1 MSKINII
8 ALGGLNENGKN
19 MYVVQVE
26 KDIFIFDAGLK
37 YDTGTV
43 LGVDYVIP
51 DFTFIRDNIK
61 NIKGVFIT
69 HSHEENIGAIPALVH
84 EFPNLPIYVTKY
96 TSLVLN
102 RKFEIIGLKKANIK
116 IIEPYKK
123 INFEKI
129 SIFPMNVT
137 HSVPDAVGYVVNTPD
152 GAIFYTGNYTFD
164 FAMDGDFKSDIGK
177 LAYIGKQKVLCL
189 LGESIYAE
197 KKGHTSPKHR
207 IEAMVQNVL
216 RKNPGRIIFN
226 IYASELFRI
235 KELLQEIMK
244 TNRKVVIMGK
254 KLQNTIDDA
263 INNNYIEFDR
273 KRIGD
278 LKNINDP
285 NVILLIANDFE
296 NPFGHIS
303 RIARGQDKYITINHQ
318 DTVMFTEPVFD
329 GTEKLAVDVSN
340 EMAKIGAQVIVLS
353 QKEHLLHHASQEDI
367 KLMVNLMSPKYYM
380 PVAGEYRHQVMNAN
394 AAVHGGFDQKNVIL
408 KLNGDIVSFIDGE
421 LDVKNNTT
429 VKVDDVFIDGK
440 STMDVGELV
449 LRDRDMLGN
458 DGVVIVWATINKA
471 THQLIS
477 GPEIATRGFVYVKD
491 NIDLVKELSLL
502 SRDIILDELD
512 HTEIEYNNIKNRIRD
527 KLNRFIYHQTECKPM
542 IITVVME
549 G

>member
-1 MSKINII
+1 MSKINIV

-51 DFTFIRDNIK
+51 DFNFIRNNIK

-69 HSHEENIGAIPALVH
+69 HSHEENIGAIPALVQ
-84 EFPNLPIYVTKY
+84 EFPTLPIYVTKY

-102 RKFEIIGLKKANIK
+102 RKFELMGIKKANIK
-116 IIEPYKK
+116 VIESYKK
-123 INFEKI
+123 ISFGAV
-129 SIFPMNVT
+129 SVFPMNVT
-137 HSVPDAVGYVVNTPD
+137 HSVPDAVGYVINTPD

-164 FAMDGDFKSDIGK
+164 FAMDGAFKSDIGK
-177 LAYIGKQKVLCL
+177 LAYIGKQNVLCL

-207 IEAMVQNVL
+207 IEGVVQNTL

-226 IYASELFRI
+226 SYPSELFRI

-244 TNRKVVIMGK
+244 TNRKIVIMGK

-263 INNNYIEFDR
+263 MNNNYIDFDK

-278 LKNINDP
+278 LKNVNDP
-285 NVILLIANDFE
+285 NVVLLIANDFE

-303 RIARGQDKYITINHQ
+303 RIARGQDKYITIDVR

-380 PVAGEYRHQVMNAN
+380 PVAGEYRHQVMNAD
-394 AAVHGGFDQKNVIL
+394 AAVHGGFNKQNILL
-408 KLNGDIVSFIDGE
+408 KLNGDVVSFIDGE
-421 LDVKNNTT
+421 LNINAKDT

-458 DGVVIVWATINKA
+458 DGVVIVWVTIDKT
-471 THQLIS
+471 THKLIS
-477 GPEIATRGFVYVKD
+477 RPEIATRGFVYVKD
-491 NIDLVKELSLL
+491 NIDLVKELSSL
-502 SRDIILDELD
+502 SKDIIVDELE
-512 HTEIEYNNIKNRIRD
+512 HNEIDYNNIKNRIRE
-527 KLNRFIYHQTECKPM
+527 KLNRYIYDQTECKPM
-542 IITVVME
+542 IITVVM
-549 G
+549 